1 MINNKNKILN
11 KKEENKK
18 KIKRKTIWNKIKN
31 ISLETNINNININKK
46 NQKDN
51 SIKFRNFTYK
61 SNTEKIKIKNK
72 K

>member
-11 KKEENKK
+11 KNEENKK
-18 KIKRKTIWNKIKN
+18 KIKRKTISNKIKN

-51 SIKFRNFTYK
+51 SINKFRNFTYK
-61 SNTEKIKIKNK
+61 SNTEKRRN
-72 K
+72 

>member
-11 KKEENKK
+11 KNEENKK
-18 KIKRKTIWNKIKN
+18 KIKRNTISNKIKN